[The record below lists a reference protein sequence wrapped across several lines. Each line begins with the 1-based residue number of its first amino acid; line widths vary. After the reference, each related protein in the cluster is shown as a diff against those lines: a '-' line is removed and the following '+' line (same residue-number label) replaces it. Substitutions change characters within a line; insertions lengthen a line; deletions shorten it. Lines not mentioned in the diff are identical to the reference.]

1 MPKKKM
7 TIYLDTETTGLSP
20 PRDEILEIGILDD
33 QGRVLVDNLVRPV
46 NHRAWPGAQ
55 AIHGISPA
63 DVANA
68 PTLDELRLGIIEAVK
83 GREVVIY
90 NALFD
95 SRFLPAELEYAAEV
109 KCCML
114 PFAEVYG
121 EWNDYRQNYK
131 WQKLTTAASYVGYQ
145 WPASAHRAIEDCR
158 ATRAVWRYLSQL

>member
-1 MPKKKM
+1 M
-7 TIYLDTETTGLSP
+7 TIYLDTETTGLNP
-20 PRDEILEIGILDD
+20 PGDEILEIGILDD
-33 QGRVLVDNLVRPV
+33 QGRVLVDSLVRPV

-55 AIHGISPA
+55 AIIGISPA

-68 PTLDELRLGIIEAVK
+68 PTLDELRSEIIEAVK
-83 GREVVIY
+83 GRVVVIY
-90 NALFD
+90 NAVFD
-95 SRFLPAELEYAAEV
+95 SRFLPAELEHAAEV

-131 WQKLTTAASYVGYQ
+131 WQNLMTAASYVGYQ
-145 WPASAHRAIEDCR
+145 WSASAHRAIEDCR